1 MLLIIH
7 FKLFILEY
15 KIINLLLNKNV
26 IQRMLLNIRCVIF
39 LIYYHISLELVHNIL
54 FNVPL

>member
-54 FNVPL
+54 LNVPL

>member
-26 IQRMLLNIRCVIF
+26 IRSLLLNIRCVIF